1 MEQFKYISLKN
12 IYIYLFIFIYF
23 RYLYLYTLYELVH
36 DSDEKKKIKI

>member
-36 DSDEKKKIKI
+36 DSDEKKK